1 MSIYAIDNALGVPT
15 FRLRPSQQE
24 NRAQYIENIVFLFN
38 PLFPVTNH
46 SLAILVGGSYE
57 DVASKRRL
65 KPKLILSF

>member
-1 MSIYAIDNALGVPT
+1 MSIYAIDKALGVPT

-24 NRAQYIENIVFLFN
+24 NRVQYIENIVFLFDS
-38 PLFPVTNH
+38 LFPVTNH
-46 SLAILVGGSYE
+46 SLAILAGGSYE